1 MKKHT
6 NRFAVLTLMCVPFLV
21 ATTSLAQTEESTTK
35 TDTTEM
41 MTKEITTTDTT
52 QQNVKA
58 QTKESIEWD
67 NITLKL
73 SETDATGIVGE
84 SHGKFE
90 LADKQDA
97 AFKDIEISGHFK
109 EVKNDVIAVNE
120 AGEWSALKAANNEK
134 ITLEYVFDKETQ
146 EELNETYPDEDFSH
160 PFKTDQVNLKFSE
173 ENKDQE
179 TASISLEI
187 VGGELKE
194 VEGNK
199 ENGKQLKVKV
209 KDGSEVTGEFTAID
223 SKSFILDKEGNYSI
237 PKEARYEKL
246 NQEVEFT
253 LDQTSYDKLAA
264 LPENSG
270 KTVEKTYKMTVTK
283 KAQKDITIKFKNK
296 GINTVVG
303 GQGRLLLE
311 DTVEGVK
318 IQEIEKVKFKPL
330 DNNDLLSID
339 ELGNWKALKAGKG
352 PLKPAVILDE
362 KTMTVLEEEF
372 KDYDIN
378 IESETVDVLIN
389 QTGTDSG
396 GGTSGKKYEPVATL
410 PQTGEEKLR
419 FASITG
425 VVILAL
431 VSTFFFVKRKKSTK

>member
-6 NRFAVLTLMCVPFLV
+6 NRFTVLTLMCVPFLV
-21 ATTSLAQTEESTTK
+21 ATTSLAQTEELTTK

-41 MTKEITTTDTT
+41 MTKEIATTDTT
-52 QQNVKA
+52 QHNVKA
-58 QTKESIEWD
+58 PTKEAIEWN

-73 SETDATGIVGE
+73 SETDATGIVGK
-84 SHGKFE
+84 SHGEFE

-109 EVKNDVIAVNE
+109 EVKNDVIAVNG

-134 ITLEYVFDKETQ
+134 VTLEYVFDKETQ
-146 EELNETYPDEDFSH
+146 DELNETYPDEDFSQ

-223 SKSFILDKEGNYSI
+223 SKSFVLDKEGNYSI

-246 NQEVEFT
+246 NQEIEFT
-253 LDQTSYDKLAA
+253 LDKDSYDKLAA

-270 KTVEKTYKMTVTK
+270 KTVKKTYKMTVTK
-283 KAQKDITIKFKNK
+283 KAQKDVVIKFKNK
-296 GINTVVG
+296 GITTTVG

-318 IQEIEKVKFKPL
+318 IKEMEKVKFKPL
-330 DNNDLLSID
+330 ENNDFLSID
-339 ELGNWKALKAGKG
+339 ELGNWKALKAREG
-352 PLKPAVILDE
+352 PLKPAVTLDD
-362 KTMTVLEEEF
+362 KTMTALKTEF

-378 IESETVDVLIN
+378 IESETVNVLIN

-425 VVILAL
+425 IVILAL
-431 VSTFFFVKRKKSTK
+431 VGIFFFVKRKKSTK

>member
-6 NRFAVLTLMCVPFLV
+6 VGFTLLTLICVLFLV
-21 ATTSLAQTEESTTK
+21 VTTSVVNAEDAQSTSESSTEISSVEESVSRETSEIEIPKKTNKETTK
-35 TDTTEM
+35 TSATNKEEAKPFEIETKSLIGEKGQIKLSKIGSIEPKGEFEVFENKFIKVEKDGTWVALKDGKTKFTLNYTLSDDSLKEIQKENSDYIIKKTNTTE
-41 MTKEITTTDTT
+41 
-52 QQNVKA
+52 
-58 QTKESIEWD
+58 
-67 NITLKL
+67 
-73 SETDATGIVGE
+73 
-84 SHGKFE
+84 
-90 LADKQDA
+90 
-97 AFKDIEISGHFK
+97 EISAELTK
-109 EVKNDVIAVNE
+109 SPVQ
-120 AGEWSALKAANNEK
+120 KANIK
-134 ITLEYVFDKETQ
+134 M
-146 EELNETYPDEDFSH
+146 
-160 PFKTDQVNLKFSE
+160 
-173 ENKDQE
+173 
-179 TASISLEI
+179 EI
-187 VGGELKE
+187 VGGNLTDVK
-194 VEGNK
+194 G
-199 ENGKQLKVKV
+199 QLKVKV
-209 KDGSEVTGEFTAID
+209 LDGPEVTGEFTEIKPA
-223 SKSFILDKEGNYSI
+223 SKEPFTLESDGIYVIGEKA
-237 PKEARYEKL
+237 KYEKL

-253 LDQTSYDKLAA
+253 LDQPSYDKLVA

-270 KTVEKTYKMTVTK
+270 KTVDKTYKMTVTK

-330 DNNDLLSID
+330 DNNDFLSID

-352 PLKPAVILDE
+352 PLKPAVILEE
-362 KTMTVLEEEF
+362 KTMTALEEEF

-431 VSTFFFVKRKKSTK
+431 VSTFYFVKRKKSTK

>member
-21 ATTSLAQTEESTTK
+21 ATTSLAQTEKSTTK

-41 MTKEITTTDTT
+41 MTKEIATTDTT

-58 QTKESIEWD
+58 QTKEAIEWD

-73 SETDATGIVGE
+73 SETDATGIVGK
-84 SHGKFE
+84 SHGEFE

-109 EVKNDVIAVNE
+109 EIKNDVIAVNE

-134 ITLEYVFDKETQ
+134 VTLEYVFDKETQ
-146 EELNETYPDEDFSH
+146 DELNETYPDEDFSQ

-223 SKSFILDKEGNYSI
+223 SKSFVLDKEGNYSI
-237 PKEARYEKL
+237 PKEARYENL

-330 DNNDLLSID
+330 DNNDFLSID

-362 KTMTVLEEEF
+362 KTMTAIEEEF

-389 QTGTDSG
+389 QIGTDSG
-396 GGTSGKKYEPVATL
+396 GGTSGKKYEPVKTL

-425 VVILAL
+425 VVILGL

>member
-67 NITLKL
+67 NIILKL
-73 SETDATGIVGE
+73 SETDATGIVGK
-84 SHGKFE
+84 SHGEFE
-90 LADKQDA
+90 LANKQDA

-246 NQEVEFT
+246 NQEIEFT
-253 LDQTSYDKLAA
+253 LDKDSYDKLAA

-283 KAQKDITIKFKNK
+283 KAQKDVVIKFKNK
-296 GINTVVG
+296 GITTTVG

-318 IQEIEKVKFKPL
+318 IEEIEKVKFKPL
-330 DNNDLLSID
+330 ENNDFLSID
-339 ELGNWKALKAGKG
+339 ELGNWKALKAGEG
-352 PLKPAVILDE
+352 PLKPAVTLDD
-362 KTMTVLEEEF
+362 KTMTALKTEF

-378 IESETVDVLIN
+378 IESETVNVVIK

-396 GGTSGKKYEPVATL
+396 GGTNGKKYEPVATL

-425 VVILAL
+425 IVILAL
-431 VSTFFFVKRKKSTK
+431 VGIFFFVKRKKSTK

>member
-1 MKKHT
+1 M
-6 NRFAVLTLMCVPFLV
+6 
-21 ATTSLAQTEESTTK
+21 
-35 TDTTEM
+35 
-41 MTKEITTTDTT
+41 
-52 QQNVKA
+52 
-58 QTKESIEWD
+58 
-67 NITLKL
+67 
-73 SETDATGIVGE
+73 
-84 SHGKFE
+84 
-90 LADKQDA
+90 
-97 AFKDIEISGHFK
+97 
-109 EVKNDVIAVNE
+109 
-120 AGEWSALKAANNEK
+120 
-134 ITLEYVFDKETQ
+134 
-146 EELNETYPDEDFSH
+146 
-160 PFKTDQVNLKFSE
+160 
-173 ENKDQE
+173 
-179 TASISLEI
+179 EI
-187 VGGELKE
+187 VGGNLTDVK
-194 VEGNK
+194 G
-199 ENGKQLKVKV
+199 QLKVKV
-209 KDGSEVTGEFTAID
+209 LDGPEVTGEFTEIKPA
-223 SKSFILDKEGNYSI
+223 SKEPFTLESDGIYVIGEKA
-237 PKEARYEKL
+237 KYEKL

-318 IQEIEKVKFKPL
+318 IEEMEKVKFKPL
-330 DNNDLLSID
+330 ENNDFLSID

-352 PLKPAVILDE
+352 PLKPAVILEE
-362 KTMTVLEEEF
+362 KTMTALEEEF

-378 IESETVDVLIN
+378 IESEIVDVLIN

-431 VSTFFFVKRKKSTK
+431 VSTFYFVKRKKSTK